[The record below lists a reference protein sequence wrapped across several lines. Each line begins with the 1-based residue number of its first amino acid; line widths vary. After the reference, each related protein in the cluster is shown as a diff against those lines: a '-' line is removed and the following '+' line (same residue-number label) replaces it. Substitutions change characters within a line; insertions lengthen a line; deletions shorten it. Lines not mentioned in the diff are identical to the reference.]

1 VSGRGR
7 RGRIRRAI
15 PWVAAAA
22 AVGLAV
28 LVAWRAFAQR
38 DLVEV
43 AHKLRLGDVEAGV
56 APDPVGA
63 LAVLDDQLAEVPED
77 YEAWIESA
85 LAWQDLRSPLKSVEC
100 FQKAAEC
107 SDDTKQKVSAKS
119 KAMLML
125 TAADDYEGAVK
136 LCEEVIAL
144 QPDSPLRPLQ
154 LGTIHLQGSLVAQRA
169 VLERLKIDPLN
180 KRMLDVRREK
190 LVEEYVSDIWREPLV
205 EPLLDELGANDAVVR
220 AEVRVGLSDA
230 RDRFRLAYQA
240 LLLYPRW
247 GEFDA
252 SIARAYCQVLQRA
265 GLLYDAHIEASTALR
280 EQNLPL
286 AMVRDLLEVQANCSL
301 AMGDVAQAAD
311 RYALILNAY
320 IEQAPDRIPY
330 HLGWAEYALR
340 VKAQQWDWILSHVD
354 ADRETYDDLV
364 LQWAKAA
371 ALAATGRRDE
381 ARLEIAEPFNAVALG
396 TETFTPPSLRAWPD
410 RRREIAML
418 DYQLFSEIGDSR
430 AGGALDALL
439 AQVPDDAEALRLHA
453 ELSLAAD
460 DLEGARR
467 DAFALL
473 TRGRRDHADFL
484 LWMDVADRITLR
496 RHNVSLAARAHFKVS
511 EYLRSTE
518 NRTEATVEEFKL
530 LGLTKSDDLLPKPA
544 DPLYVVGDPAFSL
557 AIVDELVA
565 NGDMEKALTEM
576 RKLLEEYPEAQELRF
591 RLGLLLVRAGLY
603 ESALQKFEE
612 LLAKVPDD
620 VEALDLAMRTNRALG
635 RRQEA
640 ANLLDRMILDDP
652 LGVGVS
658 RHGLRLIEEGKADEA
673 VKLVE
678 RIARWT
684 KLGDRP
690 DVLVLAA
697 RAQLAQGHL
706 DQAQAI
712 LANLLTRDGHTLAN
726 SLLALDLG
734 LALGQTGLV
743 DEAIEA
749 IRPLLPELLPDQL
762 EEIAQRLAGAGR
774 MEDLV
779 ELFTPEITALPSA
792 RPVLRTVADALK
804 QQGDFDRADSLL
816 AELDDEDALID
827 RFLLLGLLRRQDE
840 LAHPLRL
847 DPSASEHTKTAQFCL
862 MLANA
867 LEGEPALTDSRLV
880 DPLTELGVG
889 AGRPEYSLQ
898 LLDALLRILPALG
911 RLDDVRPAGAVEH
924 PETAW
929 PAVAE
934 DVGAVLTLAQTD
946 RPAARRLGRDLLF
959 LALLEGREFWT
970 REATA
975 LAEQLLIESP
985 GLSLPHRVL
994 ARAALAAGEP
1004 HDALRHLQ
1012 PLLAHQPLSYED
1024 LAQFLQACHDAGHT
1038 DWATASALHFGN
1050 DLQALRVLGDA
1061 LASWKLPDQ
1070 AATVYSRVLE
1080 AAPDDLPA
1088 QRGMIA
1094 VLAELKQ
1101 GELVVPAIRKA
1112 RAQHAD
1118 DRELATTC
1126 AEALL
1131 AMPVV
1136 PPLGQEQARE
1146 IEAAFPEQFA
1156 STEVLV
1162 RLERG
1167 HPEELQAVLDGL
1179 LARLE
1184 AGTIPVDAP
1193 GLPMALVRIARAAR
1207 LGDQPAQAR
1216 ALLRHALGADPGS
1229 LSVYREL
1236 AQLELDQNNLD
1247 TARRYLDLLTFVD
1260 QYDRDA
1266 GLTLAQLHFQ
1276 RLGQPDKAA
1285 DVVRRTYPGSMP
1297 IEAAEI
1303 LAAEAYLHGHIKEAL
1318 NQFFNAARSPL
1329 ISADT
1334 YLTVARIAY
1343 AGGVDDVARQLYD
1356 QVLQKLPPDD
1366 PRRPRAQWLRE
1377 ERLAAPADAPP
1388 AEGEAPAAGA
1398 DAGAAPAE
1406 SPPAAAAST
1415 AGAPSPPN

>member
-1 VSGRGR
+1 MIGRGR

-15 PWVAAAA
+15 PWLAAAGA
-22 AVGLAV
+22 IGLTI
-28 LVAWRAFAQR
+28 LVVWRAFAQR

-43 AHKLRLGDVEAGV
+43 GHKLRIGDLEAEV

-63 LAVLDDQLAEVPED
+63 LAVLDERLAEAPDD

-85 LAWQDLRSPLKSVEC
+85 LAWQDLRSPAKSVEC
-100 FQKAAEC
+100 FEKAADC
-107 SDDTKQKVSAKS
+107 TSDVNKKVSAKS

-125 TAADDYEGAVK
+125 TSADNYEKAV
-136 LCEEVIAL
+136 EIANQVVEM

-154 LGTIHLQGSLVAQRA
+154 LGMIHLQGSQAAQRA

-190 LVEEYVSDIWREPLV
+190 LIEEYVSDIWRDPLM
-205 EPLLDELGANDAVVR
+205 EPLLDELGANDAVIR
-220 AEVRVGLSDA
+220 AEVRSGLTDA
-230 RDRFRLAYQA
+230 RDRFRLAYHA
-240 LLLYPRW
+240 LLPYTHW

-252 SIARAYCQVLQRA
+252 AIARAYCQVLQRA
-265 GLLYDAHIEASTALR
+265 GQLYDAHIEASMALR
-280 EQNLPL
+280 EKNLPL
-286 AMVRDLLEVQANCSL
+286 GMVRDLLEVQANCSL
-301 AMGDVAQAAD
+301 AIGDDAQAAD
-311 RYALILNAY
+311 RYALILKAY
-320 IEQAPDRIPY
+320 LEQAPDRIPY
-330 HLGWAEYALR
+330 HLAWGEYALR
-340 VKAQQWDWILSHVD
+340 IEAEQWDWIFEHVEAD
-354 ADRETYDDLV
+354 AETFGNDPV
-364 LQWAKAA
+364 LDWARAA

-381 ARLEIAEPFNAVALG
+381 ARLAIAEPFNAVALG
-396 TETFTPPSLRAWPD
+396 TETFTPPSLRAFPD

-418 DYQLFSEIGDSR
+418 AYHLFSETEESR
-430 AGGALDALL
+430 SKAGVALDALL

-473 TRGRRDHADFL
+473 TRGQRDHADYL
-484 LWMDVADRITLR
+484 LWMDVADRIALR
-496 RHNVSLAARAHFKVS
+496 RHGVSLQARARFKVS
-511 EYLRSTE
+511 EYHRSTE
-518 NRTEATVEEFKL
+518 DRTAATVEEFKV
-530 LGLTKSDDLLPKPA
+530 LGLTKADDLLTKPS
-544 DPLYVVGDPAFSL
+544 DPLYVVGDPAFTL

-565 NGDMEKALTEM
+565 SGDTEKALTEM
-576 RKLLEEYPEAQELRF
+576 RKLLEEFPEAQELRF

-603 ESALQKFEE
+603 ESALQKFED
-612 LLAKVPDD
+612 LLEQVPDD

-652 LGVGVS
+652 LGVGVP
-658 RHGLRLIEEGKADEA
+658 RHGLRLIEEGKADDA

-690 DVLVLAA
+690 DVLILAA
-697 RAQLAQGHL
+697 RAQLEEGNL

-712 LANLLTRDGHTLAN
+712 LTNLVNRDGHTLPN
-726 SLLALDLG
+726 SLLALDVG
-734 LALGQTGLV
+734 LALDQTGVV
-743 DEAIEA
+743 DEALEA

-762 EEIAQRLAGAGR
+762 EEIAQRLSDAGR
-774 MEDLV
+774 MDDLV
-779 ELFTPEITALPSA
+779 KLFTPEITALPSA

-804 QQGDFDRADSLL
+804 QQGDFDRADALL

-847 DPSASEHTKTAQFCL
+847 DPTASEHTKAAQFCL

-867 LEGEPALTDSRLV
+867 LDGRPALTDSRLV
-880 DPLTELGVG
+880 DRLTELGLA

-898 LLDALLRILPALG
+898 LIDALLRLLPALG
-911 RLDDVRPAGAVEH
+911 RLEEVRPSGAAEH

-929 PAVAE
+929 PAAAE
-934 DVGAVLTLAQTD
+934 DIGAVLELAKTD

-959 LALLEGREFWT
+959 LALLDQREFWT

-975 LAEQLLIESP
+975 LADQLLVESP
-985 GLSLPHRVL
+985 SISLPHRVL

-1004 HDALRHLQ
+1004 QDALRHLQ

-1024 LAQFLQACHDAGHT
+1024 FEQFLQACHDAGHT
-1038 DWATASALHFGN
+1038 DWAAASALHFGT
-1050 DLQALRVLGDA
+1050 DLHAMRVLGDS
-1061 LASWKLPDQ
+1061 LASWGLADQ
-1070 AATVYSRVLE
+1070 AGTVYSRVLE
-1080 AAPDDLPA
+1080 ASPDDLAA
-1088 QRGMIA
+1088 QRGMIG
-1094 VLAELKQ
+1094 VLAELKK
-1101 GELVVPAIRKA
+1101 GDLVIPAIRKA
-1112 RAQHAD
+1112 RAAHAD
-1118 DRELATTC
+1118 DRELALAS

-1131 AMPVV
+1131 ALPVV

-1146 IEAAFPEQFA
+1146 IEAAFPEQVA

-1162 RLERG
+1162 RLERTN
-1167 HPEELQAVLDGL
+1167 PDELKVVLDGL
-1179 LARLE
+1179 LQRIE
-1184 AGTIPVDAP
+1184 AGTIPIETPD
-1193 GLPMALVRIARAAR
+1193 LPMSLVRIARMAR
-1207 LGDQPAQAR
+1207 LGGQPELAR
-1216 ALLRHALGADPGS
+1216 ALLRAALGADPGS
-1229 LSVYREL
+1229 LAVYREL

-1303 LAAEAYLHGHIKEAL
+1303 LAAEAYLHGHIKDAL

-1343 AGGVDDVARQLYD
+1343 AGGQDDVARQLYD
-1356 QVLQKLPPDD
+1356 TVLQKLSPND
-1366 PRRPRAQWLRE
+1366 PRRPRAQWLRD
-1377 ERLAAPADAPP
+1377 ERLAAPAAAPP
-1388 AEGEAPAAGA
+1388 AEGEPAPAGA
-1398 DAGAAPAE
+1398 AAPAE
-1406 SPPAAAAST
+1406 GQPAAAAGT
-1415 AGAPSPPN
+1415 AGATSPPN